1 MENKKVIAFVIGAI
15 SIILIVVGIVLSFN
29 TTNKNN
35 DKNNNSSN
43 NNSNSDNTEVIIH
56 ENDTAIT
63 NKYVEKEVEYESIK
77 FKDGKFEIVEDMG
90 LMFGLTV
97 INTTSNKNLDIPFEI
112 TMTINGQEYKS
123 VFQVSGEFEKNV
135 ENVVWTNFDIDVDK
149 DSLENAKYTLRK
161 MSEAE
166 FNKYVEESNE
176 E

>member
-29 TTNKNN
+29 T
-35 DKNNNSSN
+35 NNSDKK
-43 NNSNSDNTEVIIH
+43 NSDNNKEESIKTQIH
-56 ENDTAIT
+56 IDESLIT

-135 ENVVWTNFDIDVDK
+135 ETVVWTNFDIDVDK